1 MIKTS
6 QIPDHMTS
14 QARLDAHLR
23 STSKLGASGDH
34 SPKSPKQRKKVSVL
48 INFNNNHYFQ

>member
-1 MIKTS
+1 MIKTP

-23 STSKLGASGDH
+23 STSKLGDH
-34 SPKSPKQRKKVSVL
+34 SPKHTQRKKVSVL
-48 INFNNNHYFQ
+48 INFNNNHYFQQN